1 MHYALLVLVPRDGV
15 QRVDLDL
22 GTRSM
27 ADDDGSRRPS
37 RLSTPVN
44 PAGVGSSASNRGS
57 TGMVSPDTIREILQT
72 GDQSLIDDACEQ
84 WSAADIGQ
92 YLATIPTPSPV
103 RAFPAGVGSAA
114 SNRSSTASPGVPR
127 TFTGA
132 VAGAGGG
139 GGGGGGGGSS
149 PGSSSGSRSGG
160 SSRSR
165 GRGSTPQGSGRGSTP
180 QGSGRGGTPPAS
192 GRASTPRGRP
202 QQAQKQPRGRG
213 RGQAQKRPRRPN
225 PSPTLPWSRPGS
237 STQGSPRAPLN
248 QADLQRRLRM
258 LLQDQEQIAAGR
270 RIANI
275 TTTNSIVTSYK
286 GGGRPSVQ
294 SNSSRYSF

>member
-1 MHYALLVLVPRDGV
+1 
-15 QRVDLDL
+15 
-22 GTRSM
+22 M
-27 ADDDGSRRPS
+27 ADDDGCRRPS

-57 TGMVSPDTIREILQT
+57 LGMVSPKTIHEILDT
-72 GDQSLIDDACEQ
+72 GDQNLIDDAFEQ
-84 WSAADIGQ
+84 WSAADIGR

-103 RAFPAGVGSAA
+103 RTSPAGVGSAA
-114 SNRSSTASPGVPR
+114 SNRSSSPSRGVPR
-127 TFTGA
+127 TPTGA
-132 VAGAGGG
+132 VAGD
-139 GGGGGGGGSS
+139 GGGGGGSS
-149 PGSSSGSRSGG
+149 PGSSSGSRRGASSG
-160 SSRSR
+160 SLV
-165 GRGSTPQGSGRGSTP
+165 RGSTPQGSGRAS
-180 QGSGRGGTPPAS
+180 TPPAPA
-192 GRASTPRGRP
+192 RASTPRGRP

-248 QADLQRRLRM
+248 QANLQRRLRM

-286 GGGRPSVQ
+286 EGGRPSVQ
-294 SNSSRYSF
+294 SNSSRYYF